1 MLTCTSKARNGTY
14 KRVPQYPN
22 ALLGNMK
29 GGMTVY
35 YIQQDFSS
43 NGNQKITAFK
53 KVSVIRKRRSEQAG

>member
-1 MLTCTSKARNGTY
+1 
-14 KRVPQYPN
+14 VPQYPN
-22 ALLGNMK
+22 ALLGNIK

-53 KVSVIRKRRSEQAG
+53 KVSAIRKHWSEQAV